1 MMSLSDSSVTQSLKP
16 MKVEEVFSCKA
27 LPPPTLPRIAALSNG
42 EVVVVV
48 AAVVVSPPPA
58 PPKTPPVDAAVP
70 AAFGERPPGGV
81 RVDEVDGPGD

>member
-48 AAVVVSPPPA
+48 VVVVSPPPA
-58 PPKTPPVDAAVP
+58 PPKTPPVNAAVP
-70 AAFGERPPGGV
+70 AALGERPPGGG